1 MLLKDDRTYVVPD
14 SDSQTL
20 SPTGQNPNSHS
31 QNPMIRSRTD
41 NLPRNRVSIGRL
53 RNLSRT
59 LGTRQRLEFGSFR
72 AAAPPSTRER
82 TEDQATFTKHLI
94 PTTAPA

>member
-72 AAAPPSTRER
+72 AAAPPPTLESARKIRPPSPST
-82 TEDQATFTKHLI
+82 
-94 PTTAPA
+94 